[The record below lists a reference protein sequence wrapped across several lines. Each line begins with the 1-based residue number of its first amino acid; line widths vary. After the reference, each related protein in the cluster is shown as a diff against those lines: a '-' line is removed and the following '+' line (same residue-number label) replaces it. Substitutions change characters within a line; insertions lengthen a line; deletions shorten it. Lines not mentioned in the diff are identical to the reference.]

1 MNSFRNCGI
10 TSRRAVGHGAVFALV
25 SLGGCIDTSQP
36 MRMEGSMRLDGP
48 ITIQMQ
54 MQGPSVRYEG
64 TFVSEDLYKSVKVDE
79 TSEQWLLAALGE
91 PDRRVQLASGG
102 NLLVWAYRLAAV
114 EGSFV
119 NVVDFGGKEDKA
131 PAHVTTIIRV
141 DGGVVQEKWR
151 G

>member
-1 MNSFRNCGI
+1 MNSSKNRGF
-10 TSRRAVGHGAVFALV
+10 TQRRTLGYGAVFALAG
-25 SLGGCIDTSQP
+25 LGGCIDTSQP

-54 MQGPSVRYEG
+54 MQGPSVRYDG
-64 TFVSEDLYKSVKVDE
+64 TFVSEDLFKTIKVDE
-79 TSEQWLLAALGE
+79 TSEQWLIAALGE
-91 PDRRVQLASGG
+91 PDRRVDLSSGG
-102 NLLVWAYRLAAV
+102 SLLVWAYRLAAV

-119 NVVDFGGKEDKA
+119 NVVDFGSKEDKA

-141 DGGVVQEKWR
+141 DGGVVKEKWR